1 METDVGSSGGPICII
16 NENNEF
22 KLGNIISVFKLP
34 DIDREFAL
42 FSLEDYDT
50 DIANLHV
57 AYLNKDTD
65 GYDYITEI
73 DDDKIY
79 KKAML
84 VVKDMMEVIN
94 NG

>member
-1 METDVGSSGGPICII
+1 MEFNAI

-42 FSLEDYDT
+42 FSLEDYST

-79 KKAML
+79 KKVMV

>member
-1 METDVGSSGGPICII
+1 MEFNAI

-22 KLGNIISVFKLP
+22 KIGNIISIFTLP
-34 DIDREFAL
+34 DIDKEFAL
-42 FSLEDYDT
+42 FSLEEYDK
-50 DIANLHV
+50 DLANLHV
-57 AYLNKDTD
+57 AYLNKDND
-65 GYDYITEI
+65 GYDYIAEI

-79 KKAML
+79 KKAMM

>member
-1 METDVGSSGGPICII
+1 MEFNAI

-79 KKAML
+79 KKVML

>member
-1 METDVGSSGGPICII
+1 MEFNAI

>member
-1 METDVGSSGGPICII
+1 MEFNVVND
-16 NENNEF
+16 NNEF
-22 KLGNIISVFKLP
+22 KIGNIIAVFKIP
-34 DIDREFAL
+34 ESDREMVL
-42 FSLEDYDT
+42 FSLEDFEK

-57 AYLNKDTD
+57 AYLNKNNE

-73 DDDKIY
+73 DDKKVY

-94 NG
+94 KEDNSKKM

>member
-1 METDVGSSGGPICII
+1 MEFNAI

-22 KLGNIISVFKLP
+22 KIGNIISIFKLP
-34 DIDREFAL
+34 DTDREFAL
-42 FSLEDYDT
+42 FSLEDYNT
-50 DIANLHV
+50 DMANLHV
-57 AYLNKDTD
+57 AYLNRDGE

-79 KKAML
+79 KKAMV

>member
-1 METDVGSSGGPICII
+1 MEFNAI

-79 KKAML
+79 KKVMV

>member
-1 METDVGSSGGPICII
+1 MEFNAI

-57 AYLNKDTD
+57 
-65 GYDYITEI
+65 YITEI

-79 KKAML
+79 KKVMV